1 MAKEARVGA
10 RVPKGGSE
18 ARTIDALR
26 AEVRRELSELDRKIV
41 EATEPP
47 PTPLSNEE
55 RLVSTM
61 SDQHPVDGLFGE
73 VFMEM
78 GGKAF
83 LKEWAEEN
91 PGKFLSFWRGMKPAI
106 NPISGRT
113 GDLVIRIESS
123 LGRTSLD
130 EDNIISVQ

>member
-1 MAKEARVGA
+1 MAKDARVGA

-73 VFMEM
+73 VFMEL

-83 LKEWAEEN
+83 LKE
-91 PGKFLSFWRGMKPAI
+91 
-106 NPISGRT
+106 
-113 GDLVIRIESS
+113 
-123 LGRTSLD
+123 
-130 EDNIISVQ
+130 